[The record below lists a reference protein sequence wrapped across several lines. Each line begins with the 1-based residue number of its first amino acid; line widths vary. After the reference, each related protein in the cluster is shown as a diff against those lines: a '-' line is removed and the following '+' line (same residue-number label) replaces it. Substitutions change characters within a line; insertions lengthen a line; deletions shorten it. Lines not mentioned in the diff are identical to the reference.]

1 MYSLVLS
8 LPLKRQPDPVLDEY
22 LQQYPEWVRLKGEK
36 YEYDIILSVLKST
49 KKPPQTT
56 LNIDRFS

>member
-36 YEYDIILSVLKST
+36 YEYDIILSVLKVQ
-49 KKPPQTT
+49 KEKPENQ
-56 LNIDRFS
+56 L